1 MDEFSL
7 IDDVVSIIGARAEGR
22 WVSIGPGD
30 DSAVIDVSANHQM
43 VSSVDTLVSD
53 VHFPADM
60 PGEMVGYRALMVSL
74 SDIAAMAATPRYVLV
89 AMTLPEVDEDWVA
102 ACARGMTQA
111 AEKCDVY
118 ICGGN
123 FARGDLSI
131 TVSAHG
137 EVPAGTAV
145 TRAGARP
152 GDGIFVSGEL
162 GGAAA
167 CVREGQFD
175 LTGSLSK
182 TQVRYARPVARVD
195 LCDVVRE
202 SAHAAIDISD
212 GLLQDLAH
220 VCRASSVQALV
231 NSSLLPV
238 CPGAQLTDALTGGDD
253 YELLCAAPVSL
264 PGFVRIGQFC
274 DGSGVLVD
282 DEPAASEGYQHFRA

>member
-7 IDDVVSIIGARAEGR
+7 INDVVSIVGARAEGR

-30 DSAVIDVSANHQM
+30 DSAVIDVSANHQI
-43 VSSVDTLVSD
+43 VSSVDTLVSG
-53 VHFPADM
+53 VHFPVDM
-60 PGEMVGYRALMVSL
+60 PAAMVGYRALMVSL
-74 SDIAAMAATPRYVLV
+74 SDIAAMAAMPRYVLV
-89 AMTLPEVDEDWVA
+89 AMTLPEVDGDWVA
-102 ACARGMTQA
+102 ACARGMTEA

-118 ICGGN
+118 VCGGN

-167 CVREGQFD
+167 CVRQHQFD
-175 LTGSLSK
+175 FTGSLSK
-182 TQVRYARPVARVD
+182 TQLRYARPAARVD
-195 LCDVVRE
+195 LRDGVRD

-212 GLLQDLAH
+212 GLLQDLVH
-220 VCRASSVQALV
+220 VCRASSVQARV
-231 NSSLLPV
+231 NSSLLPI

-253 YELLCAAPVSL
+253 YELLCAAPVPL
-264 PGFVRIGQFC
+264 PGFVRIGEFC
-274 DGSGVLVD
+274 DGSDVLVD
-282 DEPAASEGYQHFRA
+282 DEPAAIEGYQHFHA

>member
-30 DSAVIDVSANHQM
+30 DSAVIDVSANHQI
-43 VSSVDTLVSD
+43 VSSVDTLVKD
-53 VHFPADM
+53 VHFPAEM

-89 AMTLPEVDEDWVA
+89 AITLPEVDKGWLE

-111 AEKCDVY
+111 AKACDIY
-118 ICGGN
+118 LCGGN
-123 FARGDLSI
+123 FAHGELSI

-145 TRAGARP
+145 TRARARP

-167 CVREGQFD
+167 CVRQRQFD
-175 LTGSLSK
+175 FSGSLSQ
-182 TQVRYARPVARVD
+182 TQLRYARPAARVD
-195 LCDVVRE
+195 LRDVVRE

-212 GLLQDLAH
+212 GLLQDLRH
-220 VCRASSVQALV
+220 VCRASSVQARL

-253 YELLCAAPVSL
+253 YELLCAAPVPLS
-264 PGFVRIGQFC
+264 GFVRIGEFC
-274 DGSGVLVD
+274 EGSGVLVD
-282 DEPAASEGYQHFRA
+282 DEPAVIGGYQHFHA